1 VAFICIYDDA
11 ADDDV
16 DDDDYGNDV
25 YTVYCWKSWWW

>member
-1 VAFICIYDDA
+1 MVAFICIYDDA

-25 YTVYCWKSWWW
+25 YTVYC